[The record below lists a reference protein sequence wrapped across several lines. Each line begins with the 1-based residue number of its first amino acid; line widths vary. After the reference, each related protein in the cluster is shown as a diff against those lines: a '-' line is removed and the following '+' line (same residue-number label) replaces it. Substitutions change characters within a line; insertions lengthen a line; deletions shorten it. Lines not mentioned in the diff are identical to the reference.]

1 MKVYPDVNKSY
12 FTAAEA
18 LEDNGFKRAGKGI
31 MRSGK
36 TIDVFKKDGKLY
48 RYMGMEH
55 FNSTIYQID
64 LKNVTNDNSIIEIYD
79 FV

>member
-1 MKVYPDVNKSY
+1 MKVYPDVSKSY
-12 FTAAEA
+12 FSASEA
-18 LEDNGFKRAGKGI
+18 LKDNGFKRAGKGI

-36 TIDVFKKDGKLY
+36 AVDLFEKDGKIY

-64 LKNVTNDNSIIEIYD
+64 LKNVTNDNSIVEKLD

>member
-1 MKVYPDVNKSY
+1 MKVYPDVSKSY
-12 FTAAEA
+12 FSASEA
-18 LEDNGFKRAGKGI
+18 LKDNGFEPVGKGV

-36 TIDVFKKDGKLY
+36 TVDVFKKDGKLY

-64 LKNVTNDNSIIEIYD
+64 LKNVTNDNSIVEIYD